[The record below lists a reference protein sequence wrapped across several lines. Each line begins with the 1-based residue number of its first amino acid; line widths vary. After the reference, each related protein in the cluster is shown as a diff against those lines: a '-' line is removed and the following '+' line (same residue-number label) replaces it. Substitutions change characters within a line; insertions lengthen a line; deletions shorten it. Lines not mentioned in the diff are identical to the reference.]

1 MTSKWVGQRPG
12 TTAGDGFHP
21 RVELHIHLDGSIE
34 PAALLPIA
42 QRRKLVLPGIDAV
55 PTSVEDIWTA
65 LLSMH
70 PGWRI
75 FDLVNEIIGGE
86 EQTLVEIA
94 EAFVDQQAARGVAY
108 TEVRWDPVRPAVS
121 HLANVSISVEAAI
134 RAVERGLKAG
144 SERHGI
150 EVHQLLCAMR
160 GSPGEACFALAELA
174 AKTRSGA
181 LGGVVGMDLAGDEY
195 HFNNSLNHVEECFRY
210 AKQELHL
217 NTTLHAGESYTDM
230 SRSWEDIRSAV
241 QVMGVDRI
249 GHGYAST
256 QDEATM
262 QMLLARK
269 MHVESCPAGGHA
281 TRPINLRATAGH
293 LHLIS
298 A

>member
-160 GSPGEACFALAELA
+160 GSPGA
-174 AKTRSGA
+174 A
-181 LGGVVGMDLAGDEY
+181 VVDTQSE
-195 HFNNSLNHVEECFRY
+195 HHS
-210 AKQELHL
+210 
-217 NTTLHAGESYTDM
+217 TD
-230 SRSWEDIRSAV
+230 RAPRLRA
-241 QVMGVDRI
+241 
-249 GHGYAST
+249 A
-256 QDEATM
+256 
-262 QMLLARK
+262 
-269 MHVESCPAGGHA
+269 PAGGA
-281 TRPINLRATAGH
+281 SGTSARRARPIPSGNR
-293 LHLIS
+293 S
-298 A
+298 AARLP

>member
-94 EAFVDQQAARGVAY
+94 EAFVDQQAARGWRTLRCAG
-108 TEVRWDPVRPAVS
+108 
-121 HLANVSISVEAAI
+121 I
-134 RAVERGLKAG
+134 RCGR
-144 SERHGI
+144 R
-150 EVHQLLCAMR
+150 CR
-160 GSPGEACFALAELA
+160 TSPTC
-174 AKTRSGA
+174 RSA
-181 LGGVVGMDLAGDEY
+181 WRR
-195 HFNNSLNHVEECFRY
+195 RY
-210 AKQELHL
+210 APSS
-217 NTTLHAGESYTDM
+217 AG
-230 SRSWEDIRSAV
+230 
-241 QVMGVDRI
+241 
-249 GHGYAST
+249 
-256 QDEATM
+256 
-262 QMLLARK
+262 
-269 MHVESCPAGGHA
+269 
-281 TRPINLRATAGH
+281 
-293 LHLIS
+293 
-298 A
+298 